1 MTQWD
6 ELHPGRGNTGA
17 VADAAT
23 RVSNRSTGTE
33 TVRTALS
40 NAATGTTEEIWAGD
54 AGAAFRT
61 SLAKPQT
68 LCDELKT
75 EFAAVQ
81 AALSA
86 YATEVDRIRVA
97 TTAAHQA
104 YATGYATWKAAEQ
117 EDSPFLPSA
126 FTPNAP
132 NATLG
137 SNLWVPSGNKPGL
150 YDMRMAAQQLRT
162 LADQRETADSTL
174 ATALQPPASARWD
187 QMQSALSAAGI
198 DDIDDLTFD
207 NLGDAFANLADEI
220 AEGDVTDENV
230 QAMQDFF
237 SVWGED
243 TFVMSQFFLEVGG
256 ESTVSMIDNLGD
268 AVMTDGFDPAA
279 ALALATMIR
288 GGLSTGSQIWM
299 PSTSSDF
306 ADSMLEGA
314 SSTVGGAVAAIGF
327 LFSDEKNNPLGV
339 NLTVAM
345 ADEIDRIERDPM
357 SMQNGGWFDTS
368 PNAGGRILAQL
379 EGETTGLDGNRVDD
393 LAGRV
398 FSTLGTYPDAALDWL
413 TSTENDPYGDG
424 DVGLGVG
431 RVEYWFGERDWSAD
445 GSGDG
450 FEGPSALWAGAQQAA
465 GGPADATHTYNPET
479 WERVATLTT
488 QVVTALT
495 GNDSFLPENLTS
507 IGQVRL
513 AEGISLSMP
522 YFSEAISDSNATA
535 ADGPFSMN
543 IMVGTDDISRAIPNL
558 EPDVLAQLLGTAT
571 WSDGETPSAGAA
583 VMAQSVGQYQDA
595 LIAIAD
601 LAPDG
606 SDVKAD
612 LLERVVELQGW
623 LDGSPAGSA
632 LAEASRHD
640 AAVQEAID
648 GVSTVVGLIPI
659 PAVGDV
665 LVEGGSVAIDVVQDA
680 VIGGASDW
688 ASGGAT
694 ATWANNHEVLLQ
706 EQENSAEGREA
717 AAREAFSQMLEQLGM
732 TEGRTPAQIEELTGE
747 LFRDYQRG
755 VEANASWA
763 EGH

>member
-17 VADAAT
+17 VNDAAT
-23 RVSNRSTGTE
+23 RVSNRNTGTE

-81 AALSA
+81 SALSA

-174 ATALQPPASARWD
+174 TTALQPPASARWD

-198 DDIDDLTFD
+198 DDIDDLTFE

-230 QAMQDFF
+230 QALQDFF

-268 AVMTDGFDPAA
+268 AAITEGFDPAA

-357 SMQNGGWFDTS
+357 SMQNGGWYDTS
-368 PNAGGRILAQL
+368 PNAGGRFLAQL
-379 EGETTGLDGNRVDD
+379 EGETTGLNGNRVDD

-413 TSTENDPYGDG
+413 TATGEDPYGDG
-424 DVGLGVG
+424 DLGPG
-431 RVEYWFGERDWSAD
+431 RVEYWYGDRDWSAD

-450 FEGPSALWAGAQQAA
+450 FEGPGALWAGAQQAA

-479 WERVATLTT
+479 WDRVAELTT
-488 QVVTALT
+488 QIVRELT
-495 GNDSFLPENLTS
+495 TNESFLPENLTS
-507 IGQVRL
+507 IGQVRI
-513 AEGISLSMP
+513 AEGISVAMP
-522 YFSEAISDSNATA
+522 YFSENLSESDPRTA
-535 ADGPFSMN
+535 SALSIQDAL
-543 IMVGTDDISRAIPNL
+543 IGTTDPRSIPNVTQAQL
-558 EPDVLAQLLGTAT
+558 SQLLGTAT
-571 WSDGETPSAGAA
+571 WSDGDSPSAGAD
-583 VMAQSVGQYQDA
+583 VISQSVRQYQDA
-595 LIAIAD
+595 LIALADIA
-601 LAPDG
+601 PPG
-606 SDVKAD
+606 SAFAAD
-612 LLERVVELQGW
+612 ALERVVELQGW
-623 LDGSPAGSA
+623 LDGSGEGAALGEAG
-632 LAEASRHD
+632 RHD

-680 VIGGASDW
+680 VIGGVSDW
-688 ASGGAT
+688 GFGSAEAAWGNS
-694 ATWANNHEVLLQ
+694 HEVLLE
-706 EQENSAEGREA
+706 EQQNSASGREIA
-717 AAREAFSQMLEQLGM
+717 MINTIEQMLADLGM
-732 TEGRTPAQIEELTGE
+732 TEGLSPAEATDLAEEMLA
-747 LFRDYQRG
+747 DYQRG
-755 VEANASWA
+755 VEASSSWA

>member
-17 VADAAT
+17 VNDAAT
-23 RVSNRSTGTE
+23 RVSNRNTGTE

-81 AALSA
+81 SALSA

-174 ATALQPPASARWD
+174 TTALQPPASARWD

-198 DDIDDLTFD
+198 DDIDDLTFE

-230 QAMQDFF
+230 QALQDFF

-268 AVMTDGFDPAA
+268 AAITEGFDPAA

-357 SMQNGGWFDTS
+357 SMQNGGWYDTS
-368 PNAGGRILAQL
+368 PNAGGRFLAQL
-379 EGETTGLDGNRVDD
+379 EGETTGLNGNRVDD

-413 TSTENDPYGDG
+413 TATGEDPYGDG
-424 DVGLGVG
+424 DLGPG
-431 RVEYWFGERDWSAD
+431 RVEYWYGDRDWSAD

-450 FEGPSALWAGAQQAA
+450 FEGPGALWAGAQQAA

-479 WERVATLTT
+479 WDRVAELTT
-488 QVVTALT
+488 QIVRELT
-495 GNDSFLPENLTS
+495 TNESFLPENLTS
-507 IGQVRL
+507 IGQVRI
-513 AEGISLSMP
+513 AEGISVAMP
-522 YFSEAISDSNATA
+522 YFSENLSESDPRTA
-535 ADGPFSMN
+535 SALSIQDAL
-543 IMVGTDDISRAIPNL
+543 IGTTDPRSIPNVTQAQL
-558 EPDVLAQLLGTAT
+558 SQLLGTAT
-571 WSDGETPSAGAA
+571 WSDGDSPSAGAD
-583 VMAQSVGQYQDA
+583 VISQSVRQYQDA
-595 LIAIAD
+595 LIALAD
-601 LAPDG
+601 FAPPG
-606 SDVKAD
+606 SAFAAD
-612 LLERVVELQGW
+612 ALERVVELQGW
-623 LDGSPAGSA
+623 LDGSGEGAALGEAG
-632 LAEASRHD
+632 RHD

-680 VIGGASDW
+680 VIGGVSDW
-688 ASGGAT
+688 GFGNAEAAWGNS
-694 ATWANNHEVLLQ
+694 HEVLLE
-706 EQENSAEGREA
+706 EQQNSASGREIA
-717 AAREAFSQMLEQLGM
+717 MINTIEQMLADLGM
-732 TEGRTPAQIEELTGE
+732 TEGLSPAEATDLAEEMLA
-747 LFRDYQRG
+747 DYQRG
-755 VEANASWA
+755 VEASSSWA

>member
-17 VADAAT
+17 VNDAAT
-23 RVSNRSTGTE
+23 RVSNRNTGTE

-81 AALSA
+81 SALSA

-174 ATALQPPASARWD
+174 TTALQPPASARWD

-198 DDIDDLTFD
+198 DDIDDLTFE

-230 QAMQDFF
+230 QALQDFF

-268 AVMTDGFDPAA
+268 AAITEGFDPAA

-299 PSTSSDF
+299 PSTSRDF

-357 SMQNGGWFDTS
+357 SMQNGGWYDTS
-368 PNAGGRILAQL
+368 PNAGGRFLAQL
-379 EGETTGLDGNRVDD
+379 EGETTGLNGNRVDD

-413 TSTENDPYGDG
+413 TATGEDPYGDG
-424 DVGLGVG
+424 DLGPG
-431 RVEYWFGERDWSAD
+431 RVEYWYGDRDWSAD

-450 FEGPSALWAGAQQAA
+450 FEGPGALWAGAQQAA

-479 WERVATLTT
+479 WDRVAELTT
-488 QVVTALT
+488 QIVRELT
-495 GNDSFLPENLTS
+495 TNESFLPENLTS
-507 IGQVRL
+507 IGQVRI
-513 AEGISLSMP
+513 AEGISVAMP
-522 YFSEAISDSNATA
+522 YFSENLSESDPRTA
-535 ADGPFSMN
+535 SALSIQDAL
-543 IMVGTDDISRAIPNL
+543 IGTTDPRSIPNVTQAQL
-558 EPDVLAQLLGTAT
+558 SQLLGTAT
-571 WSDGETPSAGAA
+571 WSDGDSPSAGAD
-583 VMAQSVGQYQDA
+583 VISQSVRQYQDA
-595 LIAIAD
+595 LIALAD
-601 LAPDG
+601 FAPPG
-606 SDVKAD
+606 SAFAAD
-612 LLERVVELQGW
+612 ALERVVELQGW
-623 LDGSPAGSA
+623 LDGSGEGAALGEAG
-632 LAEASRHD
+632 RHD

-680 VIGGASDW
+680 VIGGVSDW
-688 ASGGAT
+688 GFGNAEAAWGNS
-694 ATWANNHEVLLQ
+694 HEVLLE
-706 EQENSAEGREA
+706 EQQNSASGREIA
-717 AAREAFSQMLEQLGM
+717 MINTIEQMLADLGM
-732 TEGRTPAQIEELTGE
+732 TEGLSPAEATDLAEEMLA
-747 LFRDYQRG
+747 DYQRG
-755 VEANASWA
+755 VEASSSWA

>member
-17 VADAAT
+17 VNDAAT
-23 RVSNRSTGTE
+23 RVSNRNTGTE

-81 AALSA
+81 SALSA

-174 ATALQPPASARWD
+174 TTALQPPASARWD

-198 DDIDDLTFD
+198 DDIDDLTFE

-230 QAMQDFF
+230 QALQDFF

-268 AVMTDGFDPAA
+268 AAITEGFDPAA

-306 ADSMLEGA
+306 ADSLLEGA

-357 SMQNGGWFDTS
+357 SMQNGGWYDTS
-368 PNAGGRILAQL
+368 PNAGGRFLAQL
-379 EGETTGLDGNRVDD
+379 EGETTGLNGNRVDD

-413 TSTENDPYGDG
+413 TATGEDPYGDG
-424 DVGLGVG
+424 DLGPG
-431 RVEYWFGERDWSAD
+431 RVEYWYADRDWSAD

-450 FEGPSALWAGAQQAA
+450 FEGPGALWAGAQQAA

-479 WERVATLTT
+479 WDRVAELTT
-488 QVVTALT
+488 QIVRELT
-495 GNDSFLPENLTS
+495 TNESFLPENLTS
-507 IGQVRL
+507 IGQVRI
-513 AEGISLSMP
+513 AEGISVAMP
-522 YFSEAISDSNATA
+522 YFSENLSESDPRTA
-535 ADGPFSMN
+535 SALSIQDAL
-543 IMVGTDDISRAIPNL
+543 IGTTDPRSIPNVTQAQL
-558 EPDVLAQLLGTAT
+558 SQLLGTAT
-571 WSDGETPSAGAA
+571 WSDGDSPSAGAD
-583 VMAQSVGQYQDA
+583 VISQSVRQYQDA
-595 LIAIAD
+595 LIALAD
-601 LAPDG
+601 FAPPG
-606 SDVKAD
+606 SAFAAD
-612 LLERVVELQGW
+612 ALERVVELQGW
-623 LDGSPAGSA
+623 LDGSGEGAALGEAG
-632 LAEASRHD
+632 RHD

-680 VIGGASDW
+680 VIGGVSDW
-688 ASGGAT
+688 GFGNAEAAWGNS
-694 ATWANNHEVLLQ
+694 HEVLLE
-706 EQENSAEGREA
+706 EQQNSASGREIA
-717 AAREAFSQMLEQLGM
+717 MINTIEQMLADLGM
-732 TEGRTPAQIEELTGE
+732 TEGLSPAEATDLAEEMLA
-747 LFRDYQRG
+747 DYQRG
-755 VEANASWA
+755 VEASSSWA

>member
-17 VADAAT
+17 VNDAAT
-23 RVSNRSTGTE
+23 RVSNRNTGTE

-81 AALSA
+81 TALTS

-117 EDSPFLPSA
+117 EDSPFLPST

-174 ATALQPPASARWD
+174 TTALQPPASARWD

-198 DDIDDLTFD
+198 DDIDDLTFE

-230 QAMQDFF
+230 QALQDFF

-268 AVMTDGFDPAA
+268 AVMTEGFDPAA

-327 LFSDEKNNPLGV
+327 LFSDEQNNPLGV

-357 SMQNGGWFDTS
+357 SMQNGGWYDTS

-413 TSTENDPYGDG
+413 TATGDDPYGDG
-424 DVGLGVG
+424 DLGPG
-431 RVEYWFGERDWSAD
+431 RIEYWYGDRDWSAE

-450 FEGPSALWAGAQQAA
+450 FEGPGALWAGAQQAS

-479 WERVATLTT
+479 WDRVAELTT
-488 QVVTALT
+488 QVVRELT
-495 GNDSFLPENLTS
+495 SNESFLPENLTS
-507 IGQVRL
+507 IGQVRI
-513 AEGISLSMP
+513 AEGISVAMP
-522 YFSEAISDSNATA
+522 YFSENLSESDPRTA
-535 ADGPFSMN
+535 SALSIQDAL
-543 IMVGTDDISRAIPNL
+543 IGTSDPRSIPNVTQEQL
-558 EPDVLAQLLGTAT
+558 SQLLGTAT
-571 WSDGETPSAGAA
+571 WSDGDSPSAGAD
-583 VMAQSVGQYQDA
+583 VISQSVRQYQDA
-595 LIAIAD
+595 LIALADIA
-601 LAPDG
+601 PPG
-606 SDVKAD
+606 SAFAAD
-612 LLERVVELQGW
+612 ALERVVELQGW
-623 LDGSPAGSA
+623 LDGSTEGAALGEAG
-632 LAEASRHD
+632 RHD

-665 LVEGGSVAIDVVQDA
+665 LVEGGSVAIDVIQDA
-680 VIGGASDW
+680 VIGGVSDW
-688 ASGGAT
+688 GFGNAEAAWGNS
-694 ATWANNHEVLLQ
+694 HEVLLE
-706 EQENSAEGREA
+706 EQQNSASGREIA
-717 AAREAFSQMLEQLGM
+717 MINTIEQMLADLGM
-732 TEGRTPAQIEELTGE
+732 TEGLSPAEATDLAEEMLA
-747 LFRDYQRG
+747 DYQRG
-755 VEANASWA
+755 VEASSSWA

>member
-17 VADAAT
+17 VNDAAT
-23 RVSNRSTGTE
+23 RVSNRNTGAE

-117 EDSPFLPSA
+117 EDSPFLPST

-174 ATALQPPASARWD
+174 STALQPPASARWD

-198 DDIDDLTFD
+198 DDIDDLTFE

-230 QAMQDFF
+230 QALQDFF

-268 AVMTDGFDPAA
+268 AVKTENFDPAA

-306 ADSMLEGA
+306 AESMLEGA

-357 SMQNGGWFDTS
+357 SMQNGGWYDTS
-368 PNAGGRILAQL
+368 PNAGGRTLAQL

-413 TSTENDPYGDG
+413 TATGDDPYGDG
-424 DVGLGVG
+424 DLGPG
-431 RVEYWFGERDWSAD
+431 RIEYWYGDRDWSAA

-450 FEGPSALWAGAQQAA
+450 FEGPGALWAGAQQAS

-479 WERVATLTT
+479 WDRVAELTT
-488 QVVTALT
+488 QVVRELT
-495 GNDSFLPENLTS
+495 SNESFVPENLTS
-507 IGQVRL
+507 IGQVRI
-513 AEGISLSMP
+513 AEGISVAMP
-522 YFSEAISDSNATA
+522 YFSENLSESDPRTA
-535 ADGPFSMN
+535 SALSIQDAL
-543 IMVGTDDISRAIPNL
+543 IGTSDPRSIPNVTQEQL
-558 EPDVLAQLLGTAT
+558 SQLLGTAT
-571 WSDGETPSAGAA
+571 WSDGDSPSAGAD
-583 VMAQSVGQYQDA
+583 VISQSVRQYQDA
-595 LIAIAD
+595 LIALADIA
-601 LAPDG
+601 PPG
-606 SDVKAD
+606 SAFAAD
-612 LLERVVELQGW
+612 ALERVVELQGW
-623 LDGSPAGSA
+623 LDGSTEGAALGEAG
-632 LAEASRHD
+632 RHD

-680 VIGGASDW
+680 VIGGVSDW
-688 ASGGAT
+688 GFGNAEAAWGNS
-694 ATWANNHEVLLQ
+694 HEVLLE
-706 EQENSAEGREA
+706 EQQNSASGREIA
-717 AAREAFSQMLEQLGM
+717 MINTIEQMLADLGM
-732 TEGRTPAQIEELTGE
+732 TEGLSPAEATDLAEEMLA
-747 LFRDYQRG
+747 DYQRG
-755 VEANASWA
+755 VEASSSWA

>member
-6 ELHPGRGNTGA
+6 DLHPGRGNTGG
-17 VADAAT
+17 VNDAAT
-23 RVSNRSTGTE
+23 RVSSRSTGTE

-40 NAATGTTEEIWAGD
+40 NAATATTEAIWAGD

-61 SLAKPQT
+61 SLTKPQT
-68 LCDELKT
+68 LCTELTT

-81 AALSA
+81 AALTA

-97 TTAAHQA
+97 TTAAHQS
-104 YATGYATWKAAEQ
+104 YATGYATWKTAQQ

-126 FTPNAP
+126 FTFNAP
-132 NATLG
+132 NPTLQAG
-137 SNLWVPSGNKPGL
+137 LWVPSGSEPGL
-150 YDMRMAAQQLRT
+150 YDMRMAAQKLRT
-162 LADQRETADSTL
+162 LATERETADSTL
-174 ATALQPPASARWD
+174 VTALQPPASQRWD

-198 DDIDDLTFD
+198 DDIDDLTYD

-230 QAMQDFF
+230 QALQDFF
-237 SVWGED
+237 SVWGDD

-256 ESTVSMIDNLGD
+256 ENTVSMIDNLGD
-268 AVMTDGFDPAA
+268 AAITEGFDPAA

-306 ADSMLEGA
+306 AESMLEGA

-357 SMQNGGWFDTS
+357 SMQNGGWYDTS
-368 PNAGGRILAQL
+368 PNAGGRFLAEL
-379 EGETTGLDGNRVDD
+379 EGETTGLDQNRVDD

-413 TSTENDPYGDG
+413 TATGDDPYGEG
-424 DVGLGVG
+424 DLGPG
-431 RVEYWFGERDWSAD
+431 RVEYWFGDRDWSAE

-450 FEGPSALWAGAQQAA
+450 FEGPGALWAGAQQAA

-479 WERVATLTT
+479 WERVAELTT
-488 QVVTALT
+488 QVVRELT
-495 GNDSFLPENLTS
+495 SNESFLPENLTS
-507 IGQVRL
+507 IGQVRI
-513 AEGISLSMP
+513 AEGISVAMP
-522 YFSEAISDSNATA
+522 YFSENLSESDPRTA
-535 ADGPFSMN
+535 SALSIQDAL
-543 IMVGTDDISRAIPNL
+543 IGTTDPRSIPNVTQAQL
-558 EPDVLAQLLGTAT
+558 SQLLGTAT
-571 WSDGETPSAGAA
+571 WSDGDSPSAGAD
-583 VMAQSVGQYQDA
+583 VIAQSVRQYQDA
-595 LIAIAD
+595 LIALADIA
-601 LAPDG
+601 PPG
-606 SDVKAD
+606 SAFAAD
-612 LLERVVELQGW
+612 ALERVVELQGW
-623 LDGSPAGSA
+623 LDGSTEGAALGEAG
-632 LAEASRHD
+632 RHD

-659 PAVGDV
+659 PAVGDI

-680 VIGGASDW
+680 VIGGVSDW
-688 ASGGAT
+688 GFGNAEAAWGNS
-694 ATWANNHEVLLQ
+694 HEVLLE
-706 EQENSAEGREA
+706 EQQNSASGREIA
-717 AAREAFSQMLEQLGM
+717 MINTIEQMLADLGM
-732 TEGRTPAQIEELTGE
+732 TEGLSPAEATDLAEEMLA
-747 LFRDYQRG
+747 DYQRG
-755 VEANASWA
+755 VEASSSWA

>member
-17 VADAAT
+17 VNDAAT
-23 RVSNRSTGTE
+23 RVSNRNTGTE

-81 AALSA
+81 SALSA

-174 ATALQPPASARWD
+174 TTALQPPASARWD

-198 DDIDDLTFD
+198 DDIDDLTFE

-230 QAMQDFF
+230 QALQDFF

-268 AVMTDGFDPAA
+268 AAITEGFDPAA

-368 PNAGGRILAQL
+368 PNAGGRFLAQL
-379 EGETTGLDGNRVDD
+379 EGETTGLNGNRVDD

-413 TSTENDPYGDG
+413 TATGEDPYGDG
-424 DVGLGVG
+424 DLGPG
-431 RVEYWFGERDWSAD
+431 RVEHWYGDRDWSAD

-450 FEGPSALWAGAQQAA
+450 FEGPGALWAGAQQAA

-479 WERVATLTT
+479 WDRVAELTT
-488 QVVTALT
+488 QIVRELT
-495 GNDSFLPENLTS
+495 SNESFLPENLTS
-507 IGQVRL
+507 IGQVRI
-513 AEGISLSMP
+513 AEGISVAMP
-522 YFSEAISDSNATA
+522 YFSENLSESDPRTA
-535 ADGPFSMN
+535 SALSIQDAL
-543 IMVGTDDISRAIPNL
+543 IGTTDPRSIPNVTQAQL
-558 EPDVLAQLLGTAT
+558 SQLLGTAT
-571 WSDGETPSAGAA
+571 WSDGDSPSAGAD
-583 VMAQSVGQYQDA
+583 VISQSVRQYQDA
-595 LIAIAD
+595 LVALADIAPPGSAFAAD
-601 LAPDG
+601 A
-606 SDVKAD
+606 
-612 LLERVVELQGW
+612 LERVVELQGW
-623 LDGSPAGSA
+623 LDGSGEGAALGEAG
-632 LAEASRHD
+632 RHD

-680 VIGGASDW
+680 VIGGVSDW
-688 ASGGAT
+688 GFGNAEAAWGNS
-694 ATWANNHEVLLQ
+694 HEVLLE
-706 EQENSAEGREA
+706 EQQNSASGREIA
-717 AAREAFSQMLEQLGM
+717 MINTIEQMLADLGM
-732 TEGRTPAQIEELTGE
+732 TEGLSPAEATDLAEEMLA
-747 LFRDYQRG
+747 DYQRG
-755 VEANASWA
+755 VEASSSWA

>member
-17 VADAAT
+17 VNDAAT
-23 RVSNRSTGTE
+23 RVSNRNTGTE

-81 AALSA
+81 SALSA

-174 ATALQPPASARWD
+174 TTALQPPASARWD

-198 DDIDDLTFD
+198 DDIDDLTFE

-230 QAMQDFF
+230 QALQDFF

-268 AVMTDGFDPAA
+268 AAITEGFDPAA

-306 ADSMLEGA
+306 ADSLLEGA

-357 SMQNGGWFDTS
+357 SMQNGGWYDTS
-368 PNAGGRILAQL
+368 PNAGGRFLAQL
-379 EGETTGLDGNRVDD
+379 EGETTGLNGNRVDD

-413 TSTENDPYGDG
+413 TATGEDPYGDG
-424 DVGLGVG
+424 DLGPG
-431 RVEYWFGERDWSAD
+431 RVEYWYGDRDWSAD

-450 FEGPSALWAGAQQAA
+450 FEGPGALWAGAQQAA

-479 WERVATLTT
+479 WDRVAELTT
-488 QVVTALT
+488 QIVRELT
-495 GNDSFLPENLTS
+495 TNESFLPENLTS
-507 IGQVRL
+507 IGQVRI
-513 AEGISLSMP
+513 AEGISVAMP
-522 YFSEAISDSNATA
+522 YFSENLSESDPRTA
-535 ADGPFSMN
+535 SALSIQDAL
-543 IMVGTDDISRAIPNL
+543 IGTTDPRSIPNVTQAQL
-558 EPDVLAQLLGTAT
+558 SQLLGTAT
-571 WSDGETPSAGAA
+571 WSDGDSPSAGAD
-583 VMAQSVGQYQDA
+583 VISQSVRQYQDA
-595 LIAIAD
+595 LIALAD
-601 LAPDG
+601 FAPPG
-606 SDVKAD
+606 SAFAAD
-612 LLERVVELQGW
+612 ALERVVELQGW
-623 LDGSPAGSA
+623 LDGSGEGAALGEAG
-632 LAEASRHD
+632 RHD

-680 VIGGASDW
+680 VIGGVSDW
-688 ASGGAT
+688 GFGNAEAAWGNS
-694 ATWANNHEVLLQ
+694 HEVLLE
-706 EQENSAEGREA
+706 EQQNSASGREIA
-717 AAREAFSQMLEQLGM
+717 MINTIEQMLADLGM
-732 TEGRTPAQIEELTGE
+732 TEGLSPAEATDLAEEMLA
-747 LFRDYQRG
+747 DYQRG
-755 VEANASWA
+755 VEASSSWA

>member
-1 MTQWD
+1 
-6 ELHPGRGNTGA
+6 
-17 VADAAT
+17 
-23 RVSNRSTGTE
+23 
-33 TVRTALS
+33 
-40 NAATGTTEEIWAGD
+40 
-54 AGAAFRT
+54 
-61 SLAKPQT
+61 
-68 LCDELKT
+68 
-75 EFAAVQ
+75 
-81 AALSA
+81 
-86 YATEVDRIRVA
+86 
-97 TTAAHQA
+97 
-104 YATGYATWKAAEQ
+104 
-117 EDSPFLPSA
+117 
-126 FTPNAP
+126 
-132 NATLG
+132 
-137 SNLWVPSGNKPGL
+137 
-150 YDMRMAAQQLRT
+150 MRMAAQQLRT

-174 ATALQPPASARWD
+174 TTALQPPASARWD

-198 DDIDDLTFD
+198 DDIDDLTFE

-230 QAMQDFF
+230 QALQDFF

-268 AVMTDGFDPAA
+268 AAITEGFDPAA

-357 SMQNGGWFDTS
+357 SMQNGGWYDTS
-368 PNAGGRILAQL
+368 PNAGGRFLAQL
-379 EGETTGLDGNRVDD
+379 EGETTGLNGNRVDD

-413 TSTENDPYGDG
+413 TATGEDPYGDG
-424 DVGLGVG
+424 DLGPG
-431 RVEYWFGERDWSAD
+431 RVEYWYGDRDWSAD

-450 FEGPSALWAGAQQAA
+450 FEGPGALWAGAQQAA

-479 WERVATLTT
+479 WDRVAELTT
-488 QVVTALT
+488 QIVRELT
-495 GNDSFLPENLTS
+495 TNESFLPENLTS
-507 IGQVRL
+507 IGQVRIARGHL
-513 AEGISLSMP
+513 RPMP
-522 YFSEAISDSNATA
+522 YFSENLSESDPRTA
-535 ADGPFSMN
+535 SALSIQDAL
-543 IMVGTDDISRAIPNL
+543 IGTTDPRSIPNVTQAQL
-558 EPDVLAQLLGTAT
+558 SQLLGTAT
-571 WSDGETPSAGAA
+571 WSDGDSPSAGAD
-583 VMAQSVGQYQDA
+583 VISQSVRQYQDA
-595 LIAIAD
+595 LIALAD
-601 LAPDG
+601 FAPPG
-606 SDVKAD
+606 SAFAAD
-612 LLERVVELQGW
+612 ALERVVELQGW
-623 LDGSPAGSA
+623 LDGSGEGAALGEAG
-632 LAEASRHD
+632 RHD

-680 VIGGASDW
+680 VIGGVSDW
-688 ASGGAT
+688 GFGNAEAAWGNS
-694 ATWANNHEVLLQ
+694 HEVLLE
-706 EQENSAEGREA
+706 EQQNSASGREIA
-717 AAREAFSQMLEQLGM
+717 MINTIEQMLADLGM
-732 TEGRTPAQIEELTGE
+732 TEGLSPAEATDLAEEMLA
-747 LFRDYQRG
+747 DYQRG
-755 VEANASWA
+755 VEASSSWA

>member
-17 VADAAT
+17 VNDAAT
-23 RVSNRSTGTE
+23 RVSNRNTGTE

-81 AALSA
+81 SALSA

-174 ATALQPPASARWD
+174 TTALQPPASARWD

-198 DDIDDLTFD
+198 DDIDDLTFE

-230 QAMQDFF
+230 QALQDFF

-268 AVMTDGFDPAA
+268 AAITEGFDPAA

-357 SMQNGGWFDTS
+357 SMQNGGWYDTS
-368 PNAGGRILAQL
+368 PNAGGRFLAQL
-379 EGETTGLDGNRVDD
+379 EGETTGLNGNRVDD

-413 TSTENDPYGDG
+413 TATGEDPYGDG
-424 DVGLGVG
+424 DLGPG
-431 RVEYWFGERDWSAD
+431 RVEYWYGDRDWSAD

-450 FEGPSALWAGAQQAA
+450 FEGPGALWAGAQQAA

-479 WERVATLTT
+479 WDRVAELTT
-488 QVVTALT
+488 QIVRELT
-495 GNDSFLPENLTS
+495 TNESFLPENLTS
-507 IGQVRL
+507 IGQVRI
-513 AEGISLSMP
+513 AEGISVAMP
-522 YFSEAISDSNATA
+522 YFSENLSESDPRTA
-535 ADGPFSMN
+535 SALSIQDAL
-543 IMVGTDDISRAIPNL
+543 IGTTDPRSIPNVTQAQL
-558 EPDVLAQLLGTAT
+558 SQLLGTAT
-571 WSDGETPSAGAA
+571 WSDGDSPSAGAD
-583 VMAQSVGQYQDA
+583 VISQSVRQYQDA
-595 LIAIAD
+595 LIALADIA
-601 LAPDG
+601 PPG
-606 SDVKAD
+606 SAFAAD
-612 LLERVVELQGW
+612 ALERVVELQGW
-623 LDGSPAGSA
+623 LDGSGEGAALGEAG
-632 LAEASRHD
+632 RHD

-680 VIGGASDW
+680 VIGGVSDW
-688 ASGGAT
+688 GFGNAEAAWGNS
-694 ATWANNHEVLLQ
+694 HEVLLE
-706 EQENSAEGREA
+706 EQQNSASGREIA
-717 AAREAFSQMLEQLGM
+717 MINTIEQMLADLGM
-732 TEGRTPAQIEELTGE
+732 TEGLSPAEATDLAEEMLA
-747 LFRDYQRG
+747 DYQRG
-755 VEANASWA
+755 VEASSSWA

>member
-17 VADAAT
+17 VNDAAT
-23 RVSNRSTGTE
+23 RVSNRNTGTE

-81 AALSA
+81 SALSA

-174 ATALQPPASARWD
+174 TTALQPPASARWD

-198 DDIDDLTFD
+198 DDIDDLTFE

-220 AEGDVTDENV
+220 AESDVTDENV
-230 QAMQDFF
+230 QALQDFF

-268 AVMTDGFDPAA
+268 AVMMDGFDPAA

-379 EGETTGLDGNRVDD
+379 EGETTGLNGNRVDD

-413 TSTENDPYGDG
+413 TATGEDPYGDG
-424 DVGLGVG
+424 DLGPG
-431 RVEYWFGERDWSAD
+431 RVEYWYGDRDWSAD

-450 FEGPSALWAGAQQAA
+450 FEGPGALWAGAQQAA

-479 WERVATLTT
+479 WDRVAELTT
-488 QVVTALT
+488 QIVRELT
-495 GNDSFLPENLTS
+495 TNESFLPENLTS
-507 IGQVRL
+507 IGQVRI
-513 AEGISLSMP
+513 AEGISVAMP
-522 YFSEAISDSNATA
+522 YFSENLSESDPRTA
-535 ADGPFSMN
+535 SALSIQDAL
-543 IMVGTDDISRAIPNL
+543 IGTTDPRSIPNVTQAQL
-558 EPDVLAQLLGTAT
+558 SQLLGTAT
-571 WSDGETPSAGAA
+571 WSDGDSPSAGAD
-583 VMAQSVGQYQDA
+583 VISQSVRQYQDA
-595 LIAIAD
+595 LIALAD
-601 LAPDG
+601 FAPPG
-606 SDVKAD
+606 SAFAAD
-612 LLERVVELQGW
+612 ALERVVELQGW
-623 LDGSPAGSA
+623 LDGSGEGAALGEAG
-632 LAEASRHD
+632 RHD

-680 VIGGASDW
+680 VIGGVSDW
-688 ASGGAT
+688 GFGNAEAAWGNS
-694 ATWANNHEVLLQ
+694 HEVLLE
-706 EQENSAEGREA
+706 EQQNSASGREIA
-717 AAREAFSQMLEQLGM
+717 MINTIEQMLADLGM
-732 TEGRTPAQIEELTGE
+732 TEGLSPAEATDLAEEMLA
-747 LFRDYQRG
+747 DYQRG
-755 VEANASWA
+755 VEASSSWA

>member
-17 VADAAT
+17 VNDAAT
-23 RVSNRSTGTE
+23 RVSNRNTGTE

-81 AALSA
+81 SALSA

-174 ATALQPPASARWD
+174 TTALQPPASARWD

-198 DDIDDLTFD
+198 DDIDDLTFE

-230 QAMQDFF
+230 QALQDFF

-268 AVMTDGFDPAA
+268 AAITEGFDPAA

-357 SMQNGGWFDTS
+357 SMQNGGWYDTS
-368 PNAGGRILAQL
+368 PNAGGRFLAQL
-379 EGETTGLDGNRVDD
+379 EGETTGLNGNRVDD

-413 TSTENDPYGDG
+413 TATGEDPYGDG
-424 DVGLGVG
+424 DLGPG
-431 RVEYWFGERDWSAD
+431 RVEYWYGDRDWSAD

-450 FEGPSALWAGAQQAA
+450 FEGPGALWAGAQQAA

-479 WERVATLTT
+479 WDRVAELTT
-488 QVVTALT
+488 QIVRELT
-495 GNDSFLPENLTS
+495 TNESFLPENLTS
-507 IGQVRL
+507 IGQVRI
-513 AEGISLSMP
+513 AEGISVAMP
-522 YFSEAISDSNATA
+522 YFSENLSESDPRTA
-535 ADGPFSMN
+535 SALSIQDAL
-543 IMVGTDDISRAIPNL
+543 IGTTDPRSIPNVTQAQL
-558 EPDVLAQLLGTAT
+558 SQLLGTAT
-571 WSDGETPSAGAA
+571 WSDGDSPSAGAD
-583 VMAQSVGQYQDA
+583 VISQSVRQYQDA
-595 LIAIAD
+595 LIALADIA
-601 LAPDG
+601 PPG
-606 SDVKAD
+606 SAFAAD
-612 LLERVVELQGW
+612 ALERAVELQGW
-623 LDGSPAGSA
+623 LDGSGEGAALGEAG
-632 LAEASRHD
+632 RHD

-680 VIGGASDW
+680 VIGGVSDW
-688 ASGGAT
+688 GFGNAEAAWGNS
-694 ATWANNHEVLLQ
+694 HEVLLE
-706 EQENSAEGREA
+706 EQQNSASGREIA
-717 AAREAFSQMLEQLGM
+717 MINTIEQMLADLGM
-732 TEGRTPAQIEELTGE
+732 TEGLSPAEATDLAEEMLA
-747 LFRDYQRG
+747 DYQRG
-755 VEANASWA
+755 VEASSSWA

>member
-17 VADAAT
+17 VNDAAT
-23 RVSNRSTGTE
+23 RVSNRNTGTE

-81 AALSA
+81 SALSA

-174 ATALQPPASARWD
+174 TTALQPPASARWD

-198 DDIDDLTFD
+198 DDIDDLTFE

-230 QAMQDFF
+230 QALQDFF

-268 AVMTDGFDPAA
+268 AAITEGFDSAA

-357 SMQNGGWFDTS
+357 SMQNGGWYDTS
-368 PNAGGRILAQL
+368 PNAGGRFLAQL
-379 EGETTGLDGNRVDD
+379 EGETTGLNGNRVDD

-413 TSTENDPYGDG
+413 TATGEDPYGDG
-424 DVGLGVG
+424 YLGPG
-431 RVEYWFGERDWSAD
+431 RVEYWYGDRDWSAD

-450 FEGPSALWAGAQQAA
+450 FEGPGALWAGAQQAA

-479 WERVATLTT
+479 WDRVAELTT
-488 QVVTALT
+488 QIVRELT
-495 GNDSFLPENLTS
+495 SNESFLPENLTS
-507 IGQVRL
+507 IGQVRI
-513 AEGISLSMP
+513 AEGISVAMP
-522 YFSEAISDSNATA
+522 YFSENLSESDPRTA
-535 ADGPFSMN
+535 SALSIQDAL
-543 IMVGTDDISRAIPNL
+543 IGTTDPRSIPNVTQAQL
-558 EPDVLAQLLGTAT
+558 SQLLGTAT
-571 WSDGETPSAGAA
+571 WSDGDSPSAGAD
-583 VMAQSVGQYQDA
+583 VISQSVRQYQDA
-595 LIAIAD
+595 LIALADIA
-601 LAPDG
+601 PPG
-606 SDVKAD
+606 SAFAAD
-612 LLERVVELQGW
+612 ALERVVELQGW
-623 LDGSPAGSA
+623 LDGSGEGAALGEAG
-632 LAEASRHD
+632 RHD

-680 VIGGASDW
+680 VIGGVSDW
-688 ASGGAT
+688 GFGNAEAAWGNS
-694 ATWANNHEVLLQ
+694 HEVLLE
-706 EQENSAEGREA
+706 EQQNSASGREIA
-717 AAREAFSQMLEQLGM
+717 MINTIEQMLADLGM
-732 TEGRTPAQIEELTGE
+732 TEGLSPAEATDLAEEMLA
-747 LFRDYQRG
+747 DYQRG
-755 VEANASWA
+755 VEASSSWA

>member
-17 VADAAT
+17 VNDAAT
-23 RVSNRSTGTE
+23 RVSNRNTGTE

-81 AALSA
+81 SALSA

-174 ATALQPPASARWD
+174 TTALQPPASARWD

-198 DDIDDLTFD
+198 DDIDDLTFE

-230 QAMQDFF
+230 QALQDFF

-268 AVMTDGFDPAA
+268 AAITEGFDPAA

-357 SMQNGGWFDTS
+357 SMQNGGWYDTS
-368 PNAGGRILAQL
+368 PNAGGRFLAQL
-379 EGETTGLDGNRVDD
+379 EGETTGLNGNRVDD

-413 TSTENDPYGDG
+413 TATGEDPYGDG
-424 DVGLGVG
+424 DLGPG
-431 RVEYWFGERDWSAD
+431 RVEYWYGDRDWSAD

-450 FEGPSALWAGAQQAA
+450 FEGPGALWAGAQQAA

-479 WERVATLTT
+479 WDRVAELTT
-488 QVVTALT
+488 QVVRELT
-495 GNDSFLPENLTS
+495 SNESFLPENLTS
-507 IGQVRL
+507 IGQVRI
-513 AEGISLSMP
+513 AEGISVAMP
-522 YFSEAISDSNATA
+522 YFSENLSESDPRTA
-535 ADGPFSMN
+535 SALSIQDAL
-543 IMVGTDDISRAIPNL
+543 IGTTDPRSIPNVTQAQL
-558 EPDVLAQLLGTAT
+558 SQLLGTAT
-571 WSDGETPSAGAA
+571 WSDGDSPSAGAD
-583 VMAQSVGQYQDA
+583 VISQSVRQYQDA
-595 LIAIAD
+595 LIALAD
-601 LAPDG
+601 FAPPG
-606 SDVKAD
+606 SAFAAD
-612 LLERVVELQGW
+612 ALERVVELQGW
-623 LDGSPAGSA
+623 LDGSGEGAALGEAG
-632 LAEASRHD
+632 RHD

-680 VIGGASDW
+680 VIGGVSDW
-688 ASGGAT
+688 GFGNAEAAWGNS
-694 ATWANNHEVLLQ
+694 HEVLLE
-706 EQENSAEGREA
+706 EQQNSASGREIA
-717 AAREAFSQMLEQLGM
+717 MINTIEQMLADLGM
-732 TEGRTPAQIEELTGE
+732 TEGLSPAEATDLAEEMLA
-747 LFRDYQRG
+747 DYQRG
-755 VEANASWA
+755 VEASSSWA